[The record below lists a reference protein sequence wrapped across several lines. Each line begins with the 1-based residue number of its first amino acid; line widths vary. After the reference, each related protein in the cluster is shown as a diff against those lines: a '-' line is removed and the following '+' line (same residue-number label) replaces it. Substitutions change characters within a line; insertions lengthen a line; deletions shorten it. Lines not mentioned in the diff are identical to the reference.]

1 MKVEINA
8 HDHKLKNIEDTFRAV
23 NALVQEQIV
32 RGEKNDEEIHIIR
45 YEMSAH
51 QKMLKE

>member
-1 MKVEINA
+1 MKVEIDS
-8 HDHKLKNIEDTFRAV
+8 HDHRLKNIEETFRDV

-32 RGEKNDEEIHIIR
+32 RGEKNDEAIHIIR
-45 YEMSAH
+45 YEMSVH